1 MSMTEPSAP
10 PPARPKSTRSA
21 YAVGTL
27 VLLAMVAVGYWFF
40 FMRGGPSPGQQQPNM
55 AAMTVP
61 VEAQKVVVREARTEA
76 QAIGTL
82 LSNESVMIKP
92 EIAGRIAAINFKEGE
107 RVKQGDI
114 LVELDKS
121 EWEAALKSAEASLV
135 LSKANFQRANE
146 MAKTGAGTVR
156 NLDEAR
162 SKLLSD
168 EAAVSLAKTKL
179 EKAVLVAPF
188 AGVVGLR
195 KVSMG
200 AYVNAG
206 AEIVNL
212 EQIDPLKVDFR
223 VPEGLLAQLRVDQK
237 IVMQLDAL
245 PGKNV
250 DGTVYAIDPLI
261 DVNGRA
267 IALRARVP
275 NPDGQLRP
283 GLFARVTLILE
294 SRPTAMFIPE
304 AAIIPTGD
312 SHMVLSVTGGKIAPR
327 PVKIGMRTKGMVEIL
342 DGLTPTDVVISAG
355 AGLPKYFPGMS
366 ACVLQPIE
374 GVPTCAPPPG
384 MKPPPG
390 AQQTPPPAGDKRP
403 TPAKDQPDPAKPQPG
418 TQPAKQSQ

>member
-1 MSMTEPSAP
+1 V
-10 PPARPKSTRSA
+10 K
-21 YAVGTL
+21 
-27 VLLAMVAVGYWFF
+27 
-40 FMRGGPSPGQQQPNM
+40 
-55 AAMTVP
+55 
-61 VEAQKVVVREARTEA
+61 EARREV
-76 QAIGTL
+76 QAVGTL
-82 LSNESVMIKP
+82 LSNESVLIKP

-121 EWEAALKSAEASLV
+121 EWEAQLKQAEASLV
-135 LSKANFQRANE
+135 LSKANYQRANE

-162 SKLLSD
+162 SKMLSD

-179 EKAVLVAPF
+179 EKAVMSAPF
-188 AGVVGLR
+188 SGVVGLR

-206 AEIVNL
+206 ADIVNL

-237 IVMQLDAL
+237 IVMQVDAL
-245 PGKNV
+245 PGQDILGN
-250 DGTVYAIDPLI
+250 VYAIDPLV

-275 NPDGQLRP
+275 NPDARLRP
-283 GLFARVTLILE
+283 GLFARVTLVLS
-294 SRPTAMFIPE
+294 SRPDAMFVPE
-304 AAIIPTGD
+304 ASIVPVGD
-312 SHMVLSVTGGKIAPR
+312 QHMVLSVTGGKIAPR
-327 PVKIGMRTKGMVEIL
+327 PVKIGIRTKGMVEIL
-342 DGLTPTDVVISAG
+342 EGLTPADVVISAG

-366 ACVLQPIE
+366 ACVMRPIE

-390 AQQTPPPAGDKRP
+390 AQQTPPPAGDKKP
-403 TPAKDQPDPAKPQPG
+403 TPAKDQQDPAKARPG
-418 TQPAKQSQ
+418 TPPAKQSQ